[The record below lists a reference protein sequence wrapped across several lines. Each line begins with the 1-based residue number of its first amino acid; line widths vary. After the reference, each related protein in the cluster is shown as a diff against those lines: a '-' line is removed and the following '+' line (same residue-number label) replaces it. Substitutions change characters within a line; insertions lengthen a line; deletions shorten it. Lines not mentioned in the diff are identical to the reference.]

1 MKNNPWEY
9 TGDVDSILDRHDPHS
24 KDHNPSNYP
33 NWSNRKWWAVQHQ
46 HNKALRVIADNTI
59 NQSQLRERQEEES
72 KIEKENS
79 LSLLLLT
86 LYKSRNDKLE
96 KTREAREYQR
106 TTMRT
111 VAQVKSGNTKTS
123 MTEFGQKSQEL
134 ETMDAKAVVY
144 IWSILHYNIKQ
155 NSWKKARTN
164 ILKMQEILQAIMV
177 RRGIPTTW
185 PELTILLSTITNDE
199 RKAYLMLSK

>member
-1 MKNNPWEY
+1 M
-9 TGDVDSILDRHDPHS
+9 
-24 KDHNPSNYP
+24 
-33 NWSNRKWWAVQHQ
+33 QHQ

-155 NSWKKARTN
+155 N
-164 ILKMQEILQAIMV
+164 
-177 RRGIPTTW
+177 P
-185 PELTILLSTITNDE
+185 
-199 RKAYLMLSK
+199 